1 MSTGWLIKLI
11 LAHLL
16 ADFVLQSKKWIEDR
30 YTRHFISPWLYV
42 HALISATLSLV
53 FMGMQYWYFALVIFV
68 THTLIDGWKSYRP
81 KTIVYFLVDQLL
93 HLLVIATCWYYAF
106 YTIDDIKE
114 IVKALSV
121 NNRFWLLTT
130 AYVLLSF
137 PAGIMVGQMT
147 RKWSDQLP
155 RSAGLT
161 DAGKWI
167 GIVERIIILTFL
179 LQNQYAA
186 IGLLITAKGLLR
198 FSEKDRQEEKT
209 EYVLIGSLISFSISL
224 LTGIVVNYL
233 LNGMLKAT

>member
-1 MSTGWLIKLI
+1 MSTVWLIKLL

-30 YTRHFISPWLYV
+30 YSRHFASPWLYV
-42 HALISATLSLV
+42 HAFITAALSLL
-53 FMGMQYWYFALVIFV
+53 FIGMQYWYFALAIFL
-68 THTLIDGWKSYRP
+68 THTLIDGWKSYRS
-81 KTIVYFLVDQLL
+81 KTVIYFLVDQLL
-93 HLLVIATCWYYAF
+93 HLLVIAACWYYAF

-114 IVKALSV
+114 IVKELTV
-121 NNRFWLLTT
+121 NNRFWLILT

-137 PAGIMVGQMT
+137 PTGIMVGQMT

-155 RSAGLT
+155 RSAGLA

-167 GIVERIIILTFL
+167 GILERVIILTFL

-233 LNGMLKAT
+233 LNGILKPV

>member
-1 MSTGWLIKLI
+1 MSTVWLIKLI

-16 ADFVLQSKKWIEDR
+16 ADFVLQSKKWIDDR
-30 YTRHFISPWLYV
+30 YNRHFSSPWLYV
-42 HALISATLSLV
+42 HALVSAALSLL
-53 FMGMQYWYFALVIFV
+53 FIGMQYWYFVLVIFV

-81 KTIVYFLVDQLL
+81 KTIVYFLIDQAL
-93 HLLVIATCWYYAF
+93 HLLVIGACWYYAF
-106 YTIDDIKE
+106 HTIDDIKE
-114 IVKALSV
+114 VAKQLSAD
-121 NNRFWLLTT
+121 NRFWLVTT

-137 PAGIMVGQMT
+137 PAGIMIGQMT

-155 RSAGLT
+155 RSAGLAN
-161 DAGKWI
+161 AGKWI
-167 GIVERIIILTFL
+167 GILERMIILTFL

-224 LTGIVVNYL
+224 LTGITVNYL
-233 LNGMLKAT
+233 LNGILKPG